1 MESAP
6 QKAQIDDKFI
16 IIKKLSYGGQAN
28 IFLIREK
35 NSDEVYVAKVP
46 IKENDSFLSSEIQIL
61 KYLKENK
68 TPYIINHVHDN
79 EKGEII
85 RKNGEKV
92 KIRYIV
98 LEYAKNRDLEQ
109 YVRFPKSGFGEKFSK
124 VIFYRIA
131 KAIHALHQQETCH
144 RDIKLDNILLDDNFH
159 PKLSD
164 FGLATRGS
172 ENLEDSVG
180 TKGYMAPEITEGRK
194 YDGFKVDIFS
204 LGVTLFRLTLGIYP
218 FTDAQDENNIYNL
231 IKKKYNDLYWKYISV
246 KEDNNEAINNLSD
259 EFKNLYNKMV
269 SSEPSER
276 PSMDDVLYNDWFGEI
291 KDMSED
297 ALNDY
302 EKEIKLEDEFK
313 RRAKIIEDCIS
324 SNCEQKE
331 QKHFYT
337 ARHID
342 DEMTIYFNND
352 LKLKLIEK
360 EKYMNYLINIKGYI
374 NPKNFLNILCNKI
387 EVIFKDCFVKNIN
400 QDKAKFD
407 VEFEEEE
414 KEFVIPD
421 ELKKEFDKLNI
432 KINEKKEEKKDN
444 DKNNLIIRIK
454 LYQTTEG
461 YLLRFVKKQGNKND
475 FIDKFETISNIAKNI
490 I

>member
-6 QKAQIDDKFI
+6 QKAQIDDKYI

-35 NSDEVYVAKVP
+35 YSDKVYVAKVP
-46 IKENDSFLSSEIQIL
+46 IEEGDSFLTSEIQIL
-61 KYLKENK
+61 KYLKDNQ
-68 TPYIINHVHDN
+68 TPYIINIVN
-79 EKGEII
+79 NGNGEII
-85 RKNGEKV
+85 RKNREPV
-92 KIRYIV
+92 KISYII

-109 YVRFPKSGFGEKFSK
+109 YVRFPKSGFGESFSK
-124 VIFYRIA
+124 IIFYRIA
-131 KAIHALHQQETCH
+131 KAIHALHQKETCH

-164 FGLATRGS
+164 FGLATHNS

-180 TKGYMAPEITEGRK
+180 TPGYLAPEITEGRE
-194 YDGFKVDIFS
+194 YNGFKVDIFS
-204 LGVTLFRLTLGIYP
+204 LGVTLFRLTLGVFP
-218 FTDAQDENNIYNL
+218 FTDSQGENSIYNL
-231 IKKKYNDLYWKYISV
+231 IKKKYNDLYWKYISI
-246 KEDNNEAINNLSD
+246 KENSNEAINNLSD
-259 EFKNLYNKMV
+259 EFKKLYNKMV

-276 PSMDDVLYNDWFGEI
+276 PLIEDVLYDDWFGVI

-297 ALNDY
+297 ALDDY

-313 RRAKIIEDCIS
+313 KRAKIIEDCIS

-331 QKHFYT
+331 QKNINRT
-337 ARHID
+337 RGID
-342 DEMTIYFNND
+342 DEMNTYFENE

-387 EVIFKDCFVKNIN
+387 KDEFSDCLVNNIN

-421 ELKKEFDKLNI
+421 ELKGEFDKLKI
-432 KINEKKEEKKDN
+432 KMNEKKEEKEDN
-444 DKNNLIIRIK
+444 DNNNLIIRIK
-454 LYQTTEG
+454 LYQTSEG

-475 FIDKFETISNIAKNI
+475 FIDKFETISNLAKDI